1 MSLPERTHEGDAP
14 KTGPLVDRYGRAHSY
29 LRLSVTDRCN
39 YRCTYCLPMQSINWM
54 RRADLLSYEEIER
67 LLKIFAGMGIRRVRL
82 TGGEPLVRRDLVD
95 LVRRLGAIEGLDD
108 IAITTN
114 GHVLAAKVAEL
125 KAAGLSRVN
134 VSLDTLDPEAFRE
147 VTRGGTLSKVLEGI
161 EAARREGLTPIKVNC
176 VVVKGINDD
185 APTAMLD
192 YFAPHAEDT
201 IVRFIEAMPFAGTV
215 AVGRHVASEH
225 LRDAL
230 ADRLHLVSDGEK
242 GRHGGP
248 ATAWRVRDSGL
259 RVGFISAMS
268 EHFCESCNRLRLQA
282 DGTLRTCLSREAFPS
297 LRERLRSGASDHE
310 IEQAIREQ
318 VWHKVAGHEA
328 HLSGKDHR
336 MFEGVMT
343 SIGG

>member
-1 MSLPERTHEGDAP
+1 MSLPKRIQEGEAP
-14 KTGPLVDRYGRAHSY
+14 TSGPLVDRYGRVHTY

-39 YRCTYCLPMQSINWM
+39 YRCSYCLPMQKMDWM
-54 RRADLLSYEEIER
+54 RRSDLLSYEEIER
-67 LLKIFAGMGIRRVRL
+67 LLTVFARLGIRRVRL

-95 LVRRLGAIEGLDD
+95 LVARLGAIEGLED
-108 IAITTN
+108 IAMTTN
-114 GHVLAAKVAEL
+114 GHALAAKAEAL

-134 VSLDTLDPEAFRE
+134 VSLDTLDADAFRE

-161 EAARREGLTPIKVNC
+161 EAARSAGLTPIKVNC

-201 IVRFIEAMPFAGTV
+201 IVRFIEAMPFEGTT
-215 AVGRHVASEH
+215 AVGRHVASGS
-225 LRDAL
+225 LRDVL
-230 ADRLHLVSDGEK
+230 EDRLQLETDGAHA
-242 GRHGGP
+242 RHGGP
-248 ATAWRVRDSGL
+248 ATAWRVRESGL

-282 DGTLRTCLSREAFPS
+282 DGTLRTCLSRESFPS
-297 LRERLRSGASDHE
+297 LRDRLRSGATDAE
-310 IEQAIREQ
+310 LAQAIREQ

-328 HLSGKDHR
+328 HLSGSDQR